1 MVGVR
6 TVGFRTFF
14 TLCVMLIAL
23 FPLAGFAQIPVHTDP
38 NNPPPPSIH
47 SNISDLAS
55 DDLAVQKDA
64 IIALAK
70 TGDPQALSILE
81 EYRIGSLYVW
91 TRPDSQRVLVI
102 GGDETTQDGEAII
115 PLFTPYGRTDIL
127 QEDGSTLYVSVDEV
141 EEVRVNRRLRRVVK
155 KQIDSLG
162 NQINLADP
170 SSNVRRAAAMDFGL
184 RGDPAAL
191 PLLEARLPIEQ
202 NTWAHMAIESAIN
215 LINLEDENPA
225 VRVAAA
231 TRLGELR
238 GEDAVPALLQILDGS
253 EDDGIE
259 PDSDENVRVAA
270 AAAIKRIEG
279 WAFYARTAQTIF
291 RGLSLS
297 SILLLMALGLAIVFG
312 LMGVINMAH
321 GELMMIG
328 AYSTFVVQQLFLAY
342 FPTSAFDYYFIVAL
356 PVAFLVAGGFGLV
369 IERGV
374 IRFLYGRPL
383 ETLLVTWGL
392 GLILQQAVR
401 QTFGAA
407 NVSVSAPS
415 WLSGGVQIL
424 VGVFIPYNRLFIIGL
439 TIVCVITTYLFL
451 FRTNTGLKI
460 RAVTQN
466 RGMSACLGIRTG
478 RIDAMTFALGAGIAG
493 LAGAALSQVGNVG
506 PDLGQNYIV
515 DSFMVVVTG
524 GVGKLSGTVAAA
536 LGIGGLNKFLEPMF
550 GAVYG
555 KVLILGMVILFLQWR
570 PSGFFPAKGRGLETS

>member
-1 MVGVR
+1 MRNTHVR
-6 TVGFRTFF
+6 PI
-14 TLCVMLIAL
+14 TLLSWCIVFISL
-23 FPLAGFAQIPVHTDP
+23 FPVAGFAYVSVYTDP
-38 NNPPPPSIH
+38 KTPIPSLMLSHIAY
-47 SNISDLAS
+47 LAN
-55 DDLAVQKDA
+55 DDRA
-64 IIALAK
+64 IQQGAIVALAN
-70 TGDPQALSILE
+70 TSDPNVLSLLE
-81 EYRIGSLYVW
+81 DYRIGSLYVW
-91 TRPDSQRVLVI
+91 SREEEERVLVI
-102 GGDETTQDGEAII
+102 GGDETVKAGEAVI
-115 PLFTPYGRTDIL
+115 PLFAPYGRVNIL
-127 QEDGSTLYVSVDEV
+127 KQDGTQLYIGLDHL

-155 KQIDSLG
+155 QQIDSLR
-162 NQINLADP
+162 NRMNLANP
-170 SSNVRRAAAMDFGL
+170 NANVRRAAAMDLGL
-184 RGDPAAL
+184 RGDPAAM
-191 PLLEARLPIEQ
+191 PLLEERLPVEP
-202 NTWAHMAIESAIN
+202 NKWARIAIESAIN
-215 LINLEDENPA
+215 LIKLSDDDPA
-225 VRVAAA
+225 VRVAAV
-231 TRLGELR
+231 TRLGELS
-238 GEDAVPALLQILDGS
+238 GEDAVPALTQIIDGS
-253 EDDGIE
+253 AEDGIE
-259 PDSDENVRVAA
+259 PDPDANVRAA
-270 AAAIKRIEG
+270 ATKAMKQIES
-279 WAFYARTAQTIF
+279 WAFYARTAQTFF

-328 AYSTFVVQQLFLAY
+328 AYSTFVVQQVFIAS
-342 FPTSAFDYYFIVAL
+342 FPQHAFDYYFLVAL
-356 PVAFLVAGGFGLV
+356 PVAFVVAGLFGLA

-407 NVSVSAPS
+407 NVDIASPS
-415 WLSGGVQIL
+415 WLSGGEQIM
-424 VGVFIPYNRLFIIGL
+424 VGVFLPYNRLFIIGL
-439 TIVCVITTYLFL
+439 TIVCVIATYLFL

-466 RGMSACLGIRTG
+466 RDMSACLGIRTG
-478 RIDAMTFALGAGIAG
+478 QINALTFALGAGVAG

-536 LGIGGLNKFLEPMF
+536 LGIGGLNKFLEPVF

-555 KVLILGMVILFLQWR
+555 KVLILGLVILFLQWR

>member
-1 MVGVR
+1 MGQGKLISV
-6 TVGFRTFF
+6 
-14 TLCVMLIAL
+14 CIMLIVL
-23 FPLAGFAQIPVHTDP
+23 FPSSGFAQIPVHTDL
-38 NNPPPPSIH
+38 NNLPSH
-47 SNISDLAS
+47 STLSSISDLAS
-55 DDLAVQKDA
+55 EDRTIQKDA
-64 IIALAK
+64 IFALGK
-70 TGDPQALSILE
+70 TGDSRVLAILE
-81 EYRIGSLYVW
+81 EYRIGSLYIW
-91 TRPDSQRVLVI
+91 TRPDGQRVLVL
-102 GGDETTQDGEAII
+102 GGDETTQDSGAII
-115 PLFTPYGRTDIL
+115 PLFAPYGGANIL
-127 QEDGSTLYVSVDEV
+127 QTDGKVLHVSLAEV
-141 EEVRVNRRLRRVVK
+141 EEVQVNRRLRRIVK
-155 KQIDSLG
+155 RQIDSLRD
-162 NQINLADP
+162 QINLADS
-170 SSNVRRAAAMDFGL
+170 SSNVRRAAAMNLGL
-184 RGDPAAL
+184 RGNPAAI
-191 PLLEARLPIEQ
+191 PLLKERFPLEQ
-202 NTWAHMAIESAIN
+202 NKWARMAIESAIN
-215 LINLEDENPA
+215 LINLEDENPT
-225 VRVAAA
+225 VRLAAA

-238 GEDAVPALLQILDGS
+238 GEDAVPALMQIIEGS
-253 EDDGIE
+253 EDDGIK
-259 PDSDENVRVAA
+259 PDSDESVRAA
-270 AAAIKRIEG
+270 ATAALKRIDG

-342 FPTSAFDYYFIVAL
+342 FPTNAFDYYFIVAL
-356 PVAFLVAGGFGLV
+356 PAAFLVAGLFGLA

-407 NVSVSAPS
+407 NVSVSSPS
-415 WLSGGVQIL
+415 WMSGGVQIM

-439 TIVCVITTYLFL
+439 TIVCVIAIYLFL
-451 FRTNTGLKI
+451 FRTTTGLKI

-478 RIDAMTFALGAGIAG
+478 RIDALTFSLGAGIAG

-536 LGIGGLNKFLEPMF
+536 LGIGGLNKFLEPML